1 MLTKMRLELARWVA
15 TRAPRKATTTGLAA
29 LATFH
34 ATPQAWHGGIAKR
47 KLEPQWQG

>member
-1 MLTKMRLELARWVA
+1 MWFQLAPWVVRTA
-15 TRAPRKATTTGLAA
+15 ITTTTTEMAA

-34 ATPQAWHGGIAKR
+34 ATPHAWHGGIAKR